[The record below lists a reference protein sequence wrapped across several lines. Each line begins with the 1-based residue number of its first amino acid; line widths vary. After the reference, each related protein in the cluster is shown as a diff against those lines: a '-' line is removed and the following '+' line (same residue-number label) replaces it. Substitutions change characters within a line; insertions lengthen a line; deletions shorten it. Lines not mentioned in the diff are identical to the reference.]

1 MPYVSNLNAKCD
13 KGQITPFSHSSP
25 GISLLACILSILV
38 QPIPLAQ
45 MQEKSPLP
53 RWLKLTLKIG
63 GILIAVILIL
73 WIGLA
78 AYVYSNKK
86 ELLQTITEQLNDNLN
101 GKLTIE
107 RMEPSLIQGFPGIS
121 VGLENV
127 LLRDSLWDKH
137 KHDLLR
143 AKNVFIKID
152 AFSILTGSPTIKD
165 IRISNGAIYLFTDS
179 SGIRNTD
186 IFKKRDSTKAGKG
199 GGAKKINRILLD
211 KVSLTIDDQLK
222 NKLFKFN
229 VEDFVGRINYNSD
242 GWKGHVKLNTKV
254 EAFAFNTRRGSFLR
268 NKNLDLDLDMVYND
282 EQFLL
287 TIPEQEISIEDDDL
301 LIGGTFKFAPNN
313 TDYKLSIKAPSI
325 LYKDALT
332 LLSSHVTKR
341 LTRYKVKNPVEV
353 RATLRGKL
361 KRGGEPFIDA
371 YWVVNDN
378 EISMAG
384 ETITDASFTGSY
396 SNEWIKGGP
405 RNDPN
410 SVIIFNKMKGS
421 YYDIPFT
428 ADSIRITDLR
438 SPVFTGRFISSF
450 PLAKLN
456 KVFGG
461 STFLFNAGSAELDL
475 IYKAP
480 FDQNDKGQ
488 RFIYGSIHVHDAKA
502 AYKPRNLKLEDMQ
515 LEMNFKGL
523 DLSIDNIK
531 LRSGSSSLS
540 MKGDVKNF
548 SNLYY
553 SDPQKMLINWQVS
566 SPQVNL
572 NEFLV
577 FLGRRNVSSST
588 DAAAGVKKMSGDLER
603 MLAQASMNMNLNIK
617 KVLYKKFVATDV
629 RGGITLKQSGIALNN
644 LSLKQG
650 GGSLNVTGNIDQSGK
665 INRFNVDSKINNV
678 NVEQLFYAFDNF
690 GQDAITSRNLRGTF
704 FGGTSISGY
713 MNDNGV
719 IVPRSFRGNVTF
731 DIRNGALVNFE
742 PMTKVGNFAFPNRDF
757 SNIRFTSLKNTLN
770 IQGNKV
776 IIPPMEIRSSVLNI
790 FLDGVYSF
798 TTGTNIAIKIPLR
811 NPEKDNEPD
820 MKVRK
825 KDRDLRGIVINIRAL
840 DGEDGKVRFRLGKN
854 APEGYE

>member
-1 MPYVSNLNAKCD
+1 MPENN
-13 KGQITPFSHSSP
+13 T
-25 GISLLACILSILV
+25 
-38 QPIPLAQ
+38 
-45 MQEKSPLP
+45 LP
-53 RWLKLTLKIG
+53 RWLKLSMKIG
-63 GILIAVILIL
+63 GILIGILLIL
-73 WIGLA
+73 WMGLA
-78 AYVYSNKK
+78 AYVYSHKK
-86 ELLQTITEQLNDNLN
+86 ELLQTITLQLNESLN

-137 KHDLLR
+137 KHDLVK

-179 SGIRNTD
+179 SGLRNTD
-186 IFKKRDSTKAGKG
+186 IFKKRDKTSAG
-199 GGAKKINRILLD
+199 GGGGSNRINRVLLD
-211 KVSLTIDDQLK
+211 NVNLTIEDKLR
-222 NKLFKFN
+222 NKLFKFK
-229 VEDFVGRINYNSD
+229 VEDFEGRIDYNSD
-242 GWKGHVKLNTKV
+242 GWKGDVNIQAKV
-254 EAFAFNTRRGSFLR
+254 EAFAFNIKRGSFLQ
-268 NKNLDLDLDMVYND
+268 NKNLNMDIEMDYND
-282 EQFLL
+282 AAHLL
-287 TIPEQEISIEDDDL
+287 TIPEQEVNIGDDDID
-301 LIGGTFKFAPNN
+301 IGGTFKFAPDAS
-313 TDYKLSIKAPSI
+313 DYKVSIKAPSI
-325 LYKDALT
+325 LYKDALS

-341 LTRYKVKNPVEV
+341 LKQYTVKNPVNV

-361 KRGGEPFIDA
+361 KGGGEPFIDA
-371 YWVVNDN
+371 FWAVKNN
-378 EISMAG
+378 QISMSG

-396 SNEWIKGGP
+396 SNEWIKGGL

-410 SVIIFNKMKGS
+410 SVIIFNKLRGS

-438 SPVFTGRFISSF
+438 NPVFTGRFISSF

-480 FDQNDKGQ
+480 FNQNDKGQ

-502 AYKPRNLKLEDMQ
+502 AYKPRNLSLQDMQ
-515 LEMNFKGL
+515 LVMNFKGL
-523 DLSIDNIK
+523 DLFINNLK
-531 LRSGSSSLS
+531 LRSGTTTLN
-540 MKGDVKNF
+540 MNGAVKNF

-553 SDPQKMLINWQVS
+553 SDPEKMLINWQIK
-566 SPQVNL
+566 SPQINL

-577 FLGRRNVSSST
+577 FLGRRNVSSSE
-588 DAAAGVKKMSGDLER
+588 ANAEGVKKMSANLER
-603 MLAQASMNMNLNIK
+603 ILAQASMNMNLNVN
-617 KVLYKKFVATDV
+617 KVLYKNFVATDV
-629 RGGITLKQSGIALNN
+629 RGGITLKQSGIAINN
-644 LSLKQG
+644 LSLRQG

-665 INRFNVDSKINNV
+665 VNRFNVNSKINNV
-678 NVEQLFYAFDNF
+678 NVEQLFNAFDNF
-690 GQDAITSRNLRGTF
+690 GQDAITSKNLRGTF
-704 FGGTSISGY
+704 FGGTSISGS
-713 MNDNGV
+713 MSDNGV

-742 PMTKVGNFAFPNRDF
+742 PMTKVGGFAFPNRNF
-757 SNIRFTSLKNTLN
+757 SDIRFTSLKNTLN

-776 IIPPMEIRSSVLNI
+776 IIPPMEIRSTVLNI

-811 NPEKDNEPD
+811 NPGKDEATD
-820 MKVRK
+820 ERSAR
-825 KDRDLRGIVINIRAL
+825 KDRDLKGIVINLRAL

-854 APEGYE
+854 APEDY

>member
-1 MPYVSNLNAKCD
+1 M
-13 KGQITPFSHSSP
+13 
-25 GISLLACILSILV
+25 
-38 QPIPLAQ
+38 
-45 MQEKSPLP
+45 P
-53 RWLKLTLKIG
+53 RWLNLTLKIG
-63 GILIAVILIL
+63 GILIALVLVL
-73 WIGLA
+73 WMGLA
-78 AYVYSNKK
+78 AYVYSNKAK
-86 ELLQTITEQLNDNLN
+86 LLRTVTKQLNENLN

-152 AFSILTGSPTIKD
+152 AFSILTGSPTIRD
-165 IRISNGAIYLFTDS
+165 IRISNGTIYLFTDS

-199 GGAKKINRILLD
+199 GGSNRINRVRLD
-211 KVSLTIDDQLK
+211 KVMLTIDDKLK
-222 NKLFKFN
+222 NKHFKFN
-229 VEDFVGRINYNSD
+229 VDDFDGRINYNSD
-242 GWKGHVKLNTKV
+242 GWKGNVKVMAKV
-254 EAFAFNTRRGSFLR
+254 EAFAFNTKRGSFLR

-282 EQFLL
+282 EQYHL
-287 TIPEQEISIEDDDL
+287 TIPEQEIGIDDDDIF
-301 LIGGTFKFAPNN
+301 IGGDFKFAPNN
-313 TDYKLSIKAPSI
+313 TDYKLSVKAPSI

-341 LTRYKVKNPVEV
+341 LTRYSVKNPVEV

-361 KRGGEPFIDA
+361 KKGGEPFIDA

-378 EISMAG
+378 EIGMSG
-384 ETITDASFTGSY
+384 ETITNASFTGSY

-410 SVIIFNKMKGS
+410 SVIIFNKLKGE

-438 SPVFTGRFISSF
+438 RPVFTGRFISSF

-480 FDQNDKGQ
+480 FDQNDTGQ

-502 AYKPRNLKLEDMQ
+502 AYKPRNLTLQDMQ

-531 LRSGSSSLS
+531 LRSGTSSLT
-540 MKGDVKNF
+540 MKGEVKNF

-566 SPQVNL
+566 SPQINL

-577 FLGRRNVSSST
+577 FLGRRNVSSPT
-588 DAAAGVKKMSGDLER
+588 DAGGVKKISGNLER
-603 MLAQASMNMNLNIK
+603 MLAQASMNLNLNVK
-617 KVLYKKFVATDV
+617 KVLYKKFAATDV

-650 GGSLNVTGNIDQSGK
+650 GGSLNITGNIDQTGK
-665 INRFNVDSKINNV
+665 INKFNVDTKINNV
-678 NVEQLFYAFDNF
+678 NVEQLFNAFDNF
-690 GQDAITSRNLRGTF
+690 GQDAITSNNLRGTF
-704 FGGTSISGY
+704 FGGTSISGS
-713 MNDNGV
+713 MSDNGV

-742 PMTKVGNFAFPNRDF
+742 PMKKVGNFAFPNRDF

-770 IQGNKV
+770 IQGDKV

-790 FLDGVYSF
+790 FMEGVYSF
-798 TTGTNIAIKIPLR
+798 TKGTNIAIKIPLR
-811 NPEKDNEPD
+811 NPGKDEATEV
-820 MKVRK
+820 KVAR
-825 KDRDLRGIVINIRAL
+825 KDRDLKGIVINLRAL

-854 APEGYE
+854 APEDYNK